1 MVAHASSPIFYAAKY
16 LYGACLPLVPIPS
29 IMWEAREVLGPEIED
44 HFPPLPRC
52 HIWTQHLFLFPFGHR
67 AALAGLS
74 RSLMERLSEK
84 HGAAVVRMLTVQ
96 YRMHQAITRWASE
109 AMYHGQLTAHPS
121 VAGHLLK

>member
-1 MVAHASSPIFYAAKY
+1 MLQPSPAF
-16 LYGACLPLVPIPS
+16 LP
-29 IMWEAREVLGPEIED
+29 IMWKAGEVLGPEIED
-44 HFPPLPRC
+44 SFPCPPTC
-52 HIWTQHLFLFPFGHR
+52 HVWTQHSFVFVFFLLGHR

-74 RSLMERLSEK
+74 RSLMERLAEK
-84 HGAAVVRMLTVQ
+84 HGSAVVRMLTVQ

>member
-1 MVAHASSPIFYAAKY
+1 MLLGGGGYVECCSPAQPSFPSCEKLGRYWALRLRTVFPA
-16 LYGACLPLVPIPS
+16 LPP
-29 IMWEAREVLGPEIED
+29 
-44 HFPPLPRC
+44 C
-52 HIWTQHLFLFPFGHR
+52 HVWTQHSFVFVFFLLGHR

-74 RSLMERLSEK
+74 RSLMERLAEK
-84 HGAAVVRMLTVQ
+84 HGSAVVRMLTVQ